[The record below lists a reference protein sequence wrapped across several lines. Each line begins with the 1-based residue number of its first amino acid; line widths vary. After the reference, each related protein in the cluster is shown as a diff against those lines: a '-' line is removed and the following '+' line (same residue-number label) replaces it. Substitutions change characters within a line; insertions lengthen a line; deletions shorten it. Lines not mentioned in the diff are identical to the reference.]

1 MMEIQAIGRFAPTE
15 GWQSVRGTNIEEGF
29 SSPKN
34 GLNSLLGF
42 LKAHRGTGGGY
53 VFHGGRSKI
62 ISLKK

>member
-1 MMEIQAIGRFAPTE
+1 MIEIQAMGRFAPAP
-15 GWQSVRGTNIEEGF
+15 GGRQSVRGTNIEEWV

-53 VFHGGRSKI
+53 VFHGGRS
-62 ISLKK
+62 

>member
-1 MMEIQAIGRFAPTE
+1 MMEIQAMGRFAPAP
-15 GWQSVRGTNIEEGF
+15 GDRQSARGTNIEEGV

-53 VFHGGRSKI
+53 VFHGGRS
-62 ISLKK
+62 